1 MKKFIFSI
9 LIMFL
14 MVFLLPFSVQAEE
27 NNSENN
33 NNDNSDNNQEEIV
46 IDTTIIKFDYYP
58 GGTLAK
64 ERELTFEWISTEKM
78 ENLVISLYNPYTYVY
93 VDIFDIN
100 WDLTDE
106 DAEYDVKFEI
116 IDEPIDDPI
125 TTDVDESKDKLW
137 EYKLTF
143 KIAKDTY
150 GLLKFKFIYDCEE
163 KSFENLF
170 YLPNVVYP
178 SVIVPPTPPT
188 SDDNNSG
195 SNSNDSNN
203 DNDDNKGYFT
213 TSNALIAAIFAT
225 ICSVVGTLLIIFS
238 SQYRKI
244 DDEEL
249 K

>member
-14 MVFLLPFSVQAEE
+14 LVCLLPFSVQAEE
-27 NNSENN
+27 NN
-33 NNDNSDNNQEEIV
+33 NNQDEIV

-64 ERELTFEWISTEKM
+64 ERELTFEWISTNKM
-78 ENLVISLYNPYTYVY
+78 ENLLICLYNPNTYVY

-106 DAEYDVKFEI
+106 ELEYDVEFEI
-116 IDEPIDDPI
+116 IDEPIDDPL
-125 TTDVDESKDKLW
+125 TTDIDESKDKLW

-150 GLLKFKFIYDCEE
+150 GLLKFRFIYDCEG
-163 KSFENLF
+163 SSYENLF

-178 SVIVPPTPPT
+178 SVIVPPTPPA
-188 SDDNNSG
+188 SNDGSSGSDNN
-195 SNSNDSNN
+195 NNNNN
-203 DNDDNKGYFT
+203 DNDDNIGYFT

-225 ICSVVGTLLIIFS
+225 ICSVIGTLLIIFS

>member
-9 LIMFL
+9 LMMFL
-14 MVFLLPFSVQAEE
+14 MVCLLPFSVKAEE
-27 NNSENN
+27 NNN
-33 NNDNSDNNQEEIV
+33 DNNQDEIV

-64 ERELTFEWISTEKM
+64 ERELTFEWISTNKM
-78 ENLVISLYNPYTYVY
+78 ENLLICLYNPNTYVY

-100 WDLTDE
+100 WDLNDE
-106 DAEYDVKFEI
+106 EMEYDVEFEI
-116 IDEPIDDPI
+116 IDEPIDDPL
-125 TTDVDESKDKLW
+125 TTDIDESKDKLW

-150 GLLKFKFIYDCEE
+150 GLLKFKFIYDCEG
-163 KSFENLF
+163 SSYENLF

-188 SDDNNSG
+188 SDDNDGS
-195 SNSNDSNN
+195 SNSSDNNN

-225 ICSVVGTLLIIFS
+225 ICSVIGTLLIIFS

>member
-9 LIMFL
+9 LMMFL
-14 MVFLLPFSVQAEE
+14 LVILLPFGVKAEE
-27 NNSENN
+27 NNSDN
-33 NNDNSDNNQEEIV
+33 NNDNNQDEIV

-64 ERELTFEWISTEKM
+64 ERELTFEWISTNKM
-78 ENLVISLYNPYTYVY
+78 ENLLICLYNPNTYVY

-100 WDLTDE
+100 WDLNDE
-106 DAEYDVKFEI
+106 ELEYDVEFEI
-116 IDEPIDDPI
+116 INEPIDDPL
-125 TTDVDESKDKLW
+125 TTDIDESKDKLW

-150 GLLKFKFIYDCEE
+150 GLLKFKFIYECNETTY
-163 KSFENLF
+163 ENLF

-188 SDDNNSG
+188 VDENNGSSSGDN
-195 SNSNDSNN
+195 NN

-225 ICSVVGTLLIIFS
+225 LCSVIGTLLIIFS